1 MNAKLKVICLGVQV
15 KLDRGEDL
23 ESILTSYT
31 KLTSEEK
38 EIVRD
43 NFNNMSAL

>member
-23 ESILTSYT
+23 EIILASYT

-38 EIVRD
+38 LLIKNEL
-43 NFNNMSAL
+43 NGSE

>member
-23 ESILTSYT
+23 EIILTSYT

-38 EIVRD
+38 LLIKNELAG
-43 NFNNMSAL
+43 SE

>member
-23 ESILTSYT
+23 EEILATYT

-38 EIVRD
+38 EIIRETISLEVI
-43 NFNNMSAL
+43 